1 MASQKQFTIR
11 YMLAVVFLWAV
22 ALASL
27 RQYLV
32 SLRTSNE
39 FDIWFVLSGVTLCPA
54 VGGLFLN
61 MRLGFILAG
70 IIAAVWGIAWLLAG

>member
-1 MASQKQFTIR
+1 MENQKQFTLR

-22 ALASL
+22 ALAAL

-39 FDIWFVLSGVTLCPA
+39 FDVWFVLTAITFCPA

-70 IIAAVWGIAWLLAG
+70 ILTAFWITANLLAK